1 MVDGNYFF
9 PRSARFVPARADA
22 ADRTLR
28 IQDLQG
34 AMLAQFPA
42 RKVAVSARMARLPRA
57 IALPGGARFETPDND
72 GIDALK
78 RALGLRNTAGFLDLI
93 ERSRNW
99 IAASVVAAALLS
111 YGFIEF
117 GIPAIAL
124 ALARATPPAVSVA
137 MSRQT
142 LDLMDRAALSPTR
155 LAPAERAHA
164 QALLARMAAG
174 SPRGPDGYRLA
185 LRHGEAVGAN
195 AFALPDGT
203 IVMTDELWALAKND
217 EEIEGV
223 LGHEMSHVDRRH
235 GLQEVYQAAM
245 IPAAL
250 AVITGDISQVSQL
263 AAVLPG
269 VLVESHHQ
277 RDFEQQADD
286 DAAAGLIRLGA
297 KPSRLADLLER
308 LEASHCGKA
317 GCGSSSWLGSH
328 PDTDMRVAKLRAE
341 TRRP

>member
-9 PRSARFVPARADA
+9 PRSTRFVAARADA
-22 ADRTLR
+22 AGRMLR

-34 AMLAQFPA
+34 AVLGEFPA
-42 RKVAVSARMARLPRA
+42 RNVAIAARIARLPRA
-57 IALPGGARFETPDND
+57 IALPDGARFETPDND
-72 GIDALK
+72 GIDALR
-78 RALGLRNTAGFLDLI
+78 RALGLRNPAGFLDLI

-99 IAASVVAAALLS
+99 IAASVIAAAVLS

-124 ALARATPPAVSVA
+124 ALARATPPAVSAA

-142 LDLMDRAALSPTR
+142 LDLMDRTALSPTT
-155 LAPAERAHA
+155 LGPAERARA
-164 QALLARMAAG
+164 QALLARVAAKAA
-174 SPRGPDGYRLA
+174 RGPNGYRLA
-185 LRHGEAVGAN
+185 LRHSEAVGAN

-203 IVMTDELWALAKND
+203 IVMTDELWALARND

-223 LGHEMSHVDRRH
+223 LGHEMSHVDHQH
-235 GLQEVYQAAM
+235 GLQEVYQASM

-269 VLVESHHQ
+269 VLVESRHQ
-277 RDFEQQADD
+277 RKFEQQADD
-286 DAAAGLIRLGA
+286 DAAARLIQLGA

-308 LEASHCGKA
+308 VEASHCGKG
-317 GCGSSSWLGSH
+317 GCGSGSWLGSH
-328 PDTDMRVAKLRAE
+328 PDTDVRVAKLRAE
-341 TRRP
+341 TK